1 MAILDDLKSTFSWQV
16 HGNGKRVGVGKS
28 VAPDERLTYP
38 RTIGIGA
45 QHVLAMMGSTLLVP
59 AITGMPAATTLFF
72 SAVGTALFLMITG
85 NKVPSYLGSSFA
97 FLAPLGA
104 AGVTAANAPLDAT
117 TIGKGLGG
125 ILLAGVLLAAVG
137 ALVHVLGGEWIQKFM
152 PAAVTGTIVALIGL
166 NLAGAAKNMWQASPW
181 TALVTLAAVLLLM
194 VASKGFLGRIAILA
208 GAVIGG
214 LFAGLRGEWEGAGE
228 VIGAAD
234 WFGLPAYHHP
244 TFDGSVL
251 VAFVPVVI
259 VLIAENIGHVKSVAA
274 MTGKDLDPVTGRAL
288 FADGVATTIAGL
300 GGGSGTTTYAENI
313 GVMAATR
320 VYSTLAYW
328 VAAAVALILSLVPKF
343 GALVAVVPLGVLG
356 GLATLL
362 FGLIAV
368 LGARIWV
375 QAGVNFSHPV
385 NLVTAA
391 VALIIGTADYTAHL
405 GKMVFNGIALG
416 TIAALVI
423 YHGLSWVAKVR
434 GTQDQ
439 PPTTPALVEADVVAV
454 RAEAGKQTV
463 RPPVKPPV
471 KKKR

>member
-1 MAILDDLKSTFSWQV
+1 
-16 HGNGKRVGVGKS
+16 
-28 VAPDERLTYP
+28 
-38 RTIGIGA
+38 
-45 QHVLAMMGSTLLVP
+45 
-59 AITGMPAATTLFF
+59 
-72 SAVGTALFLMITG
+72 MITG

-125 ILLAGVLLAAVG
+125 ILLAGILLAAVG
-137 ALVHVLGGEWIQKFM
+137 AIVHVLGGEWIQKFM

-166 NLAGAAKNMWQASPW
+166 NLAGAAKGMWDASPW
-181 TALVTLAAVLLLM
+181 TGLVTLSAVLLLM

-208 GAVIGG
+208 GAIIGS
-214 LFAGLRGEWEGAGE
+214 LFAALRGEWAGAGAT
-228 VIGAAD
+228 IGAAD
-234 WFGLPAYHHP
+234 WFGFPTYHHP
-244 TFDGSVL
+244 SFDGSVL
-251 VAFVPVVI
+251 IAFIPVVL

-274 MTGKDLDPVTGRAL
+274 MTGKDLDPLTGRAL

-343 GALVAVVPLGVLG
+343 GALVAVIPVGVLG

-375 QAGVNFSHPV
+375 QNGVNFSHPV

-391 VALIIGTADYTAHL
+391 VSLIIGTADYTAHL

-416 TIAALVI
+416 AIAALVI

-439 PPTTPALVEADVVAV
+439 PPSTPALVEADVVAV
-454 RAEAGKQTV
+454 RAAAGKSTA
-463 RPPVKPPV
+463 KPPA
-471 KKKR
+471 KKR